1 MDGNGRWAKR
11 RLLPRTAGHKRG
23 VEAVRALI
31 EAARTRGIA
40 YVTLFAFSSENWR
53 RPHDEVSTLMELFAS
68 AITREAEQ
76 LQTNGV
82 RLRFIG
88 DRRRF
93 SDKLQTSMAEIERV
107 TMANDGLHL
116 TVAVNYGG
124 RWDMLQAAQA
134 AAQSAE
140 GLRDEESLSR
150 YLSLAFAPDPDLLI
164 RTGGEHR
171 LSNFL
176 LWQCAYAELYFT
188 ETLWPDFGAQDLDDA
203 LAAFAQRERR
213 YGQVSEQLQRAA

>member
-107 TMANDGLHL
+107 TMSNDGLHL